1 MFDTISKGDPGRKL
15 RVAAYGR
22 ITSDGNVMRSGYAE
36 LVSHF
41 STIILDTDGWKYA
54 GVYVD
59 RGFGQTELE
68 RLKADGRA
76 GKIDIVITPNV
87 SVLRKEALLELVRQ
101 LQELSI
107 DMFFEDENI
116 HTMSEDGEALISV
129 LASFIKPKPEPKPKL
144 LPYGMEDEEE
154 AKVVRR
160 IFQMLLDGHGRKA
173 IAEALDAEGVPSPR
187 DAKWAVCDIRRFTKE
202 PAYRD
207 TIIDADTFDAAQREM
222 SERSKAYHYRDPYEG
237 MFSDII
243 TCGICGKSF
252 SRRDRGTSTL
262 WLCRNYIKNGPTG
275 CASKGI
281 RERLLKEIVSS
292 ALGEKGLYEIDRV
305 DNITVYP
312 DGRLIVTIDDEE
324 IERKWR

>member
-1 MFDTISKGDPGRKL
+1 MFDTITGNNPGKAL

-22 ITSDGNVMRSGYAE
+22 ILSGGDVMRSGYAE

-41 STIILDTDGWKYA
+41 STMVDDMDGWKYA

-68 RLKADGRA
+68 RLMADGRA
-76 GKIDIVITPNV
+76 GKIDLVIVPNV

-101 LQELSI
+101 LHELNI
-107 DMFFEDENI
+107 DLFFEDENI

-129 LASFIKPKPEPKPKL
+129 LASFIKPKPEPTPKL
-144 LPYGMEDEEE
+144 LPYGMEDREE
-154 AKVVRR
+154 ANVVQR
-160 IFQMLLDGHGRKA
+160 IFQMLMEGHGRKP
-173 IAEALDAEGVPSPR
+173 IAEKLNAEDVPSPR
-187 DAKWAVCDIRRFTKE
+187 DAKWAVCDIRRITME

-207 TIIDADTFDAAQREM
+207 TIIDADTFDAAQKEM
-222 SERSKAYHYRDPYEG
+222 SERSKIYHYRDLYEG
-237 MFSDII
+237 MFSGII
-243 TCGICGKSF
+243 TCGVCGKSF

-262 WLCRNYIKNGPTG
+262 WLCRKYIKKGPTG
-275 CASKGI
+275 CAAKGI

-292 ALGEKGLYEIDRV
+292 VLGEKGLDDIDRV

-312 DGRLIVTIDDEE
+312 GGRLIITVDDEE
-324 IERKWR
+324 IERIWR